1 MNKVIIIFLLI
12 VFVDGL
18 IKRCHLFELFMEG
31 VKDALTLIKP
41 IFTTLM
47 AFMLFVQLLRSSGT
61 IDVLSSLFQP
71 VIQWLQ
77 IPIDIFVLG
86 ILRPISANASLSF
99 LYSFYEVF
107 GVDHPLSLLATLIQS
122 GSDTTMYVV
131 ALYFSS
137 IQMKNT
143 RYALWI
149 GLMMDFLSVLFAI
162 MIYLKMFV

>member
-12 VFVDGL
+12 VFIDGL
-18 IKRCHLFELFMEG
+18 IKKCHLFELFIDG

-47 AFMLFVQLLRSSGT
+47 AFMLFVQLLRSSGC
-61 IDVLSSLFQP
+61 IDVLSALFQP
-71 VIQWLQ
+71 IIQTLQ

-86 ILRPISANASLSF
+86 LLRPISANASLSF

-137 IQMKNT
+137 IQMKKT
-143 RYALWI
+143 SYALWV
-149 GLMMDFLSVLFAI
+149 GLLMDFLPFFLQSQYI
-162 MIYLKMFV
+162 

>member
-12 VFVDGL
+12 VFIDGL
-18 IKRCHLFELFMEG
+18 IKKCHLFELFIDG

-47 AFMLFVQLLRSSGT
+47 AFMLFVQLLRSSGC
-61 IDVLSSLFQP
+61 IDVLSALFQP
-71 VIQWLQ
+71 IIQTLQ

-86 ILRPISANASLSF
+86 LLRPISANASLSF

-137 IQMKNT
+137 IQMKKT
-143 RYALWI
+143 SYALWV
-149 GLMMDFLSVLFAI
+149 GLLMDFLSVLFAI
-162 MIYLKMFV
+162 TIYLKMFV